1 MASPRVHRESDSSI
15 DRPSERREAVTPEPF
30 PVDILRPVIG
40 GIAPQVD
47 GGKRPARAAVG
58 DLLRVEADAFIDGH
72 DLMSCA
78 VRFRHDDD
86 AGWSSVKMESLFN
99 DRWRAHL
106 PINRLGRYRF
116 KVRAS
121 VDRYSTWRRDLR
133 ARTAAGQDVSEEY
146 LVGAEL
152 LHEAA
157 RRAKAGDRRELVAM
171 AEELRALAL
180 RVAKS
185 GARAD
190 QGGNAAALFESIYS
204 ERVSDL
210 MNTLTEASR
219 TVNSE
224 TYFVSVDPAKA
235 RFSTWYEL
243 FPRSTG
249 TGAHVHGT
257 FADVESRLD
266 YVESMG
272 FDVLYLPPIHPIGR
286 TGRKGLNGAV
296 VAEPNDPG
304 SPWAI
309 GADDGGH
316 TAIHPQLG
324 TLDDFRHL
332 VRSAHSRGIDVA
344 LDLAFQTSPD
354 HPWVHEHPDWFH
366 HLPGGSIRYAENPP
380 KRYEDIYPLNFE
392 GFEWRSLWF
401 ELLEV
406 VRYWIAQGVSVF
418 RVDNPHTKPFA
429 FWEWL
434 IASIKGE
441 RPDVIFLAEAF
452 TRPRV
457 MEQLA
462 KIGFSQSYTYFTWRS
477 TKWEIESYLR
487 ELTTSPV
494 ADYFRPNFWP
504 NTPDILTDELQ
515 HGGRTAFLSRLVL
528 AATLSANYGIYGP
541 TFELQEHVARFSGSE
556 EYLDSEKYEIRSW
569 DLTNKQSLAKVIAL
583 VNQIRRD
590 HPALQFND
598 TLTFHHVDNEQ
609 LIAYSK
615 TRVGETGD
623 DVIVVVV
630 NLDHGYPQ
638 TGWLD
643 LDAQALGLKADAR
656 YVMHDLLTDARFE
669 WSGTHNFVKLDPH
682 GVPCHIFALESP
694 TTDGT
699 N

>member
-1 MASPRVHRESDSSI
+1 
-15 DRPSERREAVTPEPF
+15 
-30 PVDILRPVIG
+30 VDILRPVIG
-40 GIAPQVD
+40 GITPQVD
-47 GGKRPARAAVG
+47 SGRRPARATIG
-58 DLLRVEADAFIDGH
+58 DSLRVEADAFIDGH
-72 DLMSCA
+72 DEMSC
-78 VRFRHDDD
+78 VLRFRHDDD
-86 AGWSSVKMESLFN
+86 SGWSTVKMEQLFN

-106 PINRLGRYRF
+106 PITRLGRYRF

-133 ARTAAGQDVSEEY
+133 ARSEAGQDVNEEY

-157 RRAKAGDRRELVAM
+157 RRAKASDRRELVAM
-171 AEELRALAL
+171 AEELRARALA
-180 RVAKS
+180 VAKS
-185 GARAD
+185 GVEAD
-190 QGGNAAALFESIYS
+190 EDDSKKLFDAIYS
-204 ERVSDL
+204 ERFSDL
-210 MNTLTEASR
+210 MNTLAEPSV
-219 TVNSE
+219 TVASE
-224 TYFVSVDPAKA
+224 TYFVSVDISKA

-243 FPRSTG
+243 FPRSSG
-249 TGAHVHGT
+249 TTAKSHGT

-266 YVESMG
+266 YVKSMG

-286 TGRKGLNGAV
+286 TGRKGRNGAV
-296 VAEPNDPG
+296 VAEPDDPG

-309 GADDGGH
+309 GAVEGGH
-316 TAIHPQLG
+316 TATHPQLG
-324 TLDDFRHL
+324 SVEEFRHL
-332 VRSAHSRGIDVA
+332 VQAAKSRGIDIA

-354 HPWVHEHPDWFH
+354 HPWVQEHPDWFH

-392 GFEWRSLWF
+392 GFEWRALWY

-406 VRYWIAQGVSVF
+406 VRYWIDQGVTVF

-434 IASIKGE
+434 ITSIKGE
-441 RPDVIFLAEAF
+441 QPDVIFLAEAF

-462 KIGFSQSYTYFTWRS
+462 KLGFSQSYTYFSWRS

-515 HGGRTAFLSRLVL
+515 HGGRAAFLSRLVL

-541 TFELQEHVARFSGSE
+541 TFELQEHVARSPGSE
-556 EYLDSEKYEIRSW
+556 EYLGSEKYEIRCW
-569 DLTNKQSLAKVIAL
+569 DLKNKNSLSKLIGL
-583 VNQIRRD
+583 VNHIRRD
-590 HPALQFND
+590 HVALQFND
-598 TLTFHHVDNEQ
+598 SLTFHRVDNEQ

-615 TRVGETGD
+615 TRVGSETSD
-623 DVIVVVV
+623 IIVVVV
-630 NLDHGYPQ
+630 NLDHIYPQ
-638 TGWLD
+638 AGWLD
-643 LDAQALGLKADAR
+643 LDPGALNLKPDAR

-669 WSGTHNFVKLDPH
+669 WTGTRNFVKLDPN
-682 GVPCHIFALESP
+682 GVPCHIFALESLS
-694 TTDGT
+694 
-699 N
+699 